1 MSDNSPMKAEE
12 IRAALLE
19 LLTRVAPDIDPA
31 AVLPDVEYRDQF
43 DFDSMDLFH
52 LAVAIHERFGV
63 DVPENQYR
71 QLLSLDRGTAYLLGR
86 IK

>member
-1 MSDNSPMKAEE
+1 VNEAIRGKGQEL
-12 IRAALLE
+12 RAALLE

-31 AVLPDVEYRDQF
+31 AVRPDVEYRDQF

-71 QLLSLDRGTAYLLGR
+71 ELLSLDRGTAYLFGR